1 MRNHFYYAKHM
12 TDMGRLSQVAFCFFS
27 FEDIR
32 GKRTGCDFLDLGD
45 AVGLSRSLGTRGGL
59 CRMLLPQR

>member
-1 MRNHFYYAKHM
+1 M

-45 AVGLSRSLGTRGGL
+45 AVGLSRSLGTRGGP